1 MTCFKCKVN
10 ISSDEVA
17 LTKKLVNR
25 GCTKF
30 LCVGCLGD
38 EFKVSKEALLEK
50 IEYFKKA
57 GCWLFGG

>member
-10 ISSDEVA
+10 IASDEVA

-30 LCVGCLGD
+30 LCVGCLGE
-38 EFKVSKEALLEK
+38 EFKVSKEALLEQ
-50 IEYFKKA
+50 IEY
-57 GCWLFGG
+57 